1 MESLI
6 KKDILTKEEL
16 LSIDEYYEDNI
27 EELVYLDNSI
37 ILRFIDLMDK
47 EYGFSSVKM
56 QLIFYLEDEAL
67 LCKDLFDEE
76 LIDEYLKNI
85 ELMKALELNYYNYCL
100 ALGNYYYYENNKK
113 EALKY
118 YEEAFKEGFS
128 LDSNNYIYELER
140 YLELSNLNKK
150 EILINLINNNP
161 SKDKISL
168 DYVSTYILLISEID
182 VLDSSYLEYLNEAT
196 NIAKELVKEYKKD
209 KDDYDWSDS
218 DEERSLCE
226 LIALKFNYYVTRKEY
241 KKAFKVYNE
250 LTLAIQESDCTR
262 YYHARDKIYFDM
274 IKLMSKEH
282 HDLLF
287 LLKMDN
293 EIFEVLDIKDTL
305 KDYVNK
311 EITLKN
317 KENKTYIF
325 KVIKVK
331 QDDVII
337 VPLLPII
344 NEGAYLYMTQ
354 FNKDNK
360 VYLKNKF

>member
-1 MESLI
+1 MIFVNTDTFDCIISYE
-6 KKDILTKEEL
+6 KD
-16 LSIDEYYEDNI
+16 
-27 EELVYLDNSI
+27 
-37 ILRFIDLMDK
+37 
-47 EYGFSSVKM
+47 G
-56 QLIFYLEDEAL
+56 
-67 LCKDLFDEE
+67 
-76 LIDEYLKNI
+76 
-85 ELMKALELNYYNYCL
+85 
-100 ALGNYYYYENNKK
+100 
-113 EALKY
+113 
-118 YEEAFKEGFS
+118 
-128 LDSNNYIYELER
+128 
-140 YLELSNLNKK
+140 
-150 EILINLINNNP
+150 
-161 SKDKISL
+161 
-168 DYVSTYILLISEID
+168 
-182 VLDSSYLEYLNEAT
+182 
-196 NIAKELVKEYKKD
+196 KEYKKD

-293 EIFEVLDIKDTL
+293 EIFEVLDIKDT
-305 KDYVNK
+305 
-311 EITLKN
+311 
-317 KENKTYIF
+317 F

-354 FNKDNK
+354 FNKENK